1 MLLRNNLLQMEKRN
15 LRKERIGV
23 VTSDKM
29 QKSIVVAVERK
40 VKHPKYGK
48 FVKKTTKFVAHDENN
63 DCHIGDTV
71 KIMETRPMSK
81 NKNWRLVEII
91 ERAK

>member
-1 MLLRNNLLQMEKRN
+1 MEKRN

-29 QKSIVVAVERK
+29 EKSIVVSVERK
-40 VKHPKYGK
+40 VKHPKFGK
-48 FVKKTTKFVAHDENN
+48 FVKKTTRFVAHDENN
-63 DCHIGDTV
+63 DCHVGDTV
-71 KIMETRPMSK
+71 RIMETRPLSK
-81 NKNWRLVEII
+81 SKNWRMVEIV

>member
-1 MLLRNNLLQMEKRN
+1 MEKRN

-29 QKSIVVAVERK
+29 EKSIVVSVERK

-48 FVKKTTKFVAHDENN
+48 FVKKTTRFIAHDENN
-63 DCHIGDTV
+63 DCHVGDTV
-71 KIMETRPMSK
+71 RIMETRPLSK
-81 NKNWRLVEII
+81 SKNWRMVEIV

>member
-1 MLLRNNLLQMEKRN
+1 MEKRN
-15 LRKERIGV
+15 LRKERVGV

-29 QKSIVVAVERK
+29 EKSIVVSVERK

-48 FVKKTTKFVAHDENN
+48 FVKKTTKFVAHDEKN
-63 DCHIGDTV
+63 DCNEGDTV
-71 KIMETRPMSK
+71 LIMETRPLSK
-81 NKNWRLVEII
+81 SKNWRLVEIV

>member
-1 MLLRNNLLQMEKRN
+1 MEKRN
-15 LRKERIGV
+15 LRKERVGV

-29 QKSIVVAVERK
+29 EKSIVVSVERK

-48 FVKKTTKFVAHDENN
+48 FVKKTTKFVAHDEKN
-63 DCHIGDTV
+63 DCNEGDTV
-71 KIMETRPMSK
+71 RIMETRPLSK
-81 NKNWRLVEII
+81 SKNWRLVEIV

>member
-1 MLLRNNLLQMEKRN
+1 MLTMEKRN

-29 QKSIVVAVERK
+29 NKSIVVSVERK

-48 FVKKTTKFVAHDENN
+48 FVKNTTKFVAHDEAQESN
-63 DCHIGDTV
+63 IGDTV
-71 KIMETRPMSK
+71 RIMETRPLSK
-81 NKNWRLVEII
+81 TKCWRMVEII
-91 ERAK
+91 EKAK

>member
-1 MLLRNNLLQMEKRN
+1 MEKRN
-15 LRKERIGV
+15 LRKERTGV
-23 VTSDKM
+23 VTSNKM
-29 QKSIVVAVERK
+29 EKSIVVKVERK

-63 DCHIGDTV
+63 DCNEGDTV
-71 KIMETRPMSK
+71 RIMETRPLSK
-81 NKNWRLVEII
+81 SKNWRLVEIV